1 MPDNRERAQRH
12 LVPHFTRGDAWKAG
26 DLVVIERGE
35 GCYVW
40 DSDGNEYLDALA
52 GLFCTNLGHGRSD
65 LTAAAAKQMD
75 KLAFYPNWGFAHPSS
90 IEAASIIAAVAPGD
104 LDRVF
109 FVSSGSEAV
118 ESALKFARCY
128 HLANGDEQRHK
139 VIARRW
145 AYHGTTL
152 GALALTGIPNLR
164 DPYLPMLAGHV
175 RHVPN
180 TLGCHLKP
188 GQLARELPCVAAV
201 EEAIVAEG
209 PETVAMVI
217 AEPVQ
222 NGRGALVPP
231 EGYWQ
236 ELRRICDD
244 YGVLLCADEVINSF
258 GRLGH
263 WFGSERLGVRPD
275 MITFAKGVTSAYQP
289 LGGLVVRGP
298 LLERVWDSP
307 AGTFLHGSTF
317 GAHPVATA
325 VAVANIAAMHNEDV
339 LAGVLRNEDRLGDG
353 LRALM
358 QAHPCVKDVRG
369 TGFIYALELMR
380 DRHSGADLTGVE
392 SAELLAGGVLDRL
405 VREARVLVRPDGR
418 GAVMLSVAPPLVAD
432 TAVIDD
438 LLSRLDQVLDRVGG
452 WLRTSTGGLET
463 SANLGMSTE
472 RGRR

>member
-1 MPDNRERAQRH
+1 MPENRERAQRH
-12 LVPHFTRGDAWKAG
+12 LIPHFTRGDAWQRG
-26 DLVVIERGE
+26 DLVVVERGE

-40 DSDGNEYLDALA
+40 DTDGIEYLDALA
-52 GLFCTNLGHGRSD
+52 GLYCTNLGHGRTD

-75 KLAFYPNWGFAHPSS
+75 TLAFYPSWGFTHPSAG
-90 IEAASIIAAVAPGD
+90 EAASMIAAVAPGD

-128 HLANGDEQRHK
+128 HLANGDEQRQV
-139 VIARRW
+139 VIARNW

-152 GALALTGIPNLR
+152 GALALTGIPNVR
-164 DPYLPMLAGHV
+164 DPYLPMLAGSV
-175 RHVPN
+175 RHVAN
-180 TLGCHLKP
+180 TLGCRLEP
-188 GQLARELPCVAAV
+188 GQEARELSCVAAV
-201 EEAIVAEG
+201 EEVIIADG
-209 PETVAMVI
+209 PENVAMVI

-236 ELRRICDD
+236 ELRHICDR

-263 WFGSERLGVRPD
+263 WFGSERYGVVPD

-289 LGGLVVRGP
+289 LGGLTVRGP
-298 LLERVWDSP
+298 LVERVWDSP

-317 GAHPVATA
+317 GGHPVATA
-325 VAVANIAAMHNEDV
+325 VAVANMAALRDEDV
-339 LAGVLRNEDRLGDG
+339 LGNVRRQEDRLGDG

-369 TGFIYALELMR
+369 TGYFYALELMR
-380 DRHSGADLTGVE
+380 DRDSGAELSTGE
-392 SAELLAGGVLDRL
+392 SAKLLPGGVLDRL

-432 TAVIDD
+432 ADVIDD
-438 LLSRLDQVLDRVGG
+438 LVNRVDQVLDRLSG
-452 WLRTSTGGLET
+452 WLRNG
-463 SANLGMSTE
+463 
-472 RGRR
+472 

>member
-1 MPDNRERAQRH
+1 MWGDHREAHRH
-12 LVPHFTRGDAWKAG
+12 LLPHFTRGDAWRRD
-26 DLVVIERGE
+26 DLVVIDRGE

-40 DSDGNEYLDALA
+40 DTEGTEYLDALA

-90 IEAASIIAAVAPGD
+90 VEAASMIAAVAPTD

-128 HLANGDEQRHK
+128 HLANGDEGRHK
-139 VIARRW
+139 MVARRW
-145 AYHGTTL
+145 SYHGTTL

-164 DPYLPMLAGHV
+164 DPYLPMLADNV
-175 RHVPN
+175 LRVPN
-180 TLGCHLKP
+180 TLGCT
-188 GQLARELPCVAAV
+188 GEGGRAARELACVTAI
-201 EEAIVAEG
+201 EEAIITAG
-209 PETVAMVI
+209 PDTVAMVI

-236 ELRRICDD
+236 ELRRICDA

-263 WFGSERLGVRPD
+263 WFGSERFGAEPD

-307 AGTFLHGSTF
+307 VAMFVHGS
-317 GAHPVATA
+317 H
-325 VAVANIAAMHNEDV
+325 
-339 LAGVLRNEDRLGDG
+339 LRWPPGGHRGGGREHARHARRG
-353 LRALM
+353 R
-358 QAHPCVKDVRG
+358 VRG
-369 TGFIYALELMR
+369 SPA
-380 DRHSGADLTGVE
+380 
-392 SAELLAGGVLDRL
+392 
-405 VREARVLVRPDGR
+405 
-418 GAVMLSVAPPLVAD
+418 
-432 TAVIDD
+432 
-438 LLSRLDQVLDRVGG
+438 Q
-452 WLRTSTGGLET
+452 
-463 SANLGMSTE
+463 
-472 RGRR
+472 

>member
-1 MPDNRERAQRH
+1 MWGDDREARRH
-12 LVPHFTRGDAWKAG
+12 LLPHFTRGDAWRSD
-26 DLVVIERGE
+26 DLVVIDRGE

-40 DSDGNEYLDALA
+40 DTEGTEYLDALA

-75 KLAFYPNWGFAHPSS
+75 KLAFFPNWGFAHPSS
-90 IEAASIIAAVAPGD
+90 IEAASMIAAVAPAD

-128 HLANGDEQRHK
+128 HLANGDEGRHK
-139 VIARRW
+139 VVARRW
-145 AYHGTTL
+145 SYHGTTL

-164 DPYLPMLAGHV
+164 DPYLPMLADNV
-175 RHVPN
+175 LRVPN
-180 TLGCHLKP
+180 TLGCTGEP
-188 GQLARELPCVAAV
+188 GGAARELTCVRAV
-201 EEAIVAEG
+201 EAAIIAAG
-209 PETVAMVI
+209 PDTVAVVI

-231 EGYWQ
+231 DGYWQ
-236 ELRRICDD
+236 ELRRICDA

-263 WFGSERLGVRPD
+263 WFGSERFGAEPD

-307 AGTFLHGSTF
+307 VAMFVHGSTF
-317 GAHPVATA
+317 GGHPVATA
-325 VAVANIAAMHNEDV
+325 VAVANMSAMRDEDV
-339 LAGVLRNEDRLGDG
+339 FAGVLRNEDYLGNG
-353 LRALM
+353 LRELM
-358 QAHPCVKDVRG
+358 EAYACVKDVRG
-369 TGFIYALELMR
+369 TGYFYSVELMR
-380 DRHSGADLTGVE
+380 DRASTVDFTEAEV
-392 SAELLAGGVLDRL
+392 AELIPGGVLDRL

-418 GAVMLSVAPPLVAD
+418 GAVMLSVSPPLVAD
-432 TAVIDD
+432 ASVIDD
-438 LLSRLDQVLDRVGG
+438 LLSRLDQVLDRLSG
-452 WLRTSTGGLET
+452 WLKTST
-463 SANLGMSTE
+463 
-472 RGRR
+472 

>member
-1 MPDNRERAQRH
+1 MPENRERAQRH
-12 LVPHFTRGDAWKAG
+12 LIPHFTRGDAWQRG
-26 DLVVIERGE
+26 DLVVVERGE

-40 DSDGNEYLDALA
+40 DTDGNEYLDALA
-52 GLFCTNLGHGRSD
+52 GLFCTNLGHGRTD
-65 LTAAAAKQMD
+65 LTAAATKQMD
-75 KLAFYPNWGFAHPSS
+75 TLAFYPNWGFAHPSAS
-90 IEAASIIAAVAPGD
+90 EAASMIAAVAPGD

-128 HLANGDEQRHK
+128 HLANGEDQRQV
-139 VIARRW
+139 VIARNW

-152 GALALTGIPNLR
+152 GALALTGIPNVR
-164 DPYLPMLAGHV
+164 DPYLPMLAGGV
-175 RHVPN
+175 RHVAN
-180 TLGCHLKP
+180 TFGCRLEP
-188 GQLARELPCVAAV
+188 GGSARELPCVAAV
-201 EEAIVAEG
+201 EEAIIAEG
-209 PETVAMVI
+209 PENVAMVI

-236 ELRRICDD
+236 ELRNICDR

-263 WFGSERLGVRPD
+263 WFGSERYGVVPD

-289 LGGLVVRGP
+289 LGGLTVRSP
-298 LLERVWDSP
+298 LVERVWDSP

-317 GAHPVATA
+317 GGHPVATA
-325 VAVANIAAMHNEDV
+325 VAVANMAALRDEDV
-339 LAGVLRNEDRLGDG
+339 LGNVRRQEDRLGDG

-369 TGFIYALELMR
+369 TGYFYALELMR
-380 DRHSGADLTGVE
+380 DRDSGAELSAGE
-392 SAELLAGGVLDRL
+392 STELLPGGVLDRL

-432 TAVIDD
+432 AAVIDD
-438 LLSRLDQVLDRVGG
+438 LVNRVDQVLDRVSG
-452 WLRTSTGGLET
+452 WLQASGRGLDNSTNREGDQ
-463 SANLGMSTE
+463 
-472 RGRR
+472 

>member
-1 MPDNRERAQRH
+1 MGDRQRARDH
-12 LVPHFTRGDAWKAG
+12 LLPHFTRGDAWRQD
-26 DLVVIERGE
+26 DLVVIDRGE

-40 DSDGNEYLDALA
+40 DTEGNRYLDGLA

-75 KLAFYPNWGFAHPSS
+75 KLAFYPNWGFAHPSATD
-90 IEAASIIAAVAPGD
+90 AASMIAAVAPTD

-128 HLANGDEQRHK
+128 HLANGDEARHK
-139 VIARRW
+139 VVARQW

-152 GALALTGIPNLR
+152 GALALTGIPGFR
-164 DPYLPMLAGHV
+164 DPYLPMLADNVV
-175 RHVPN
+175 RVPN
-180 TLGCHLKP
+180 TLGYEAESART
-188 GQLARELPCVAAV
+188 ARELPCVSAI
-201 EEAIVAEG
+201 EEAIVAAG

-236 ELRRICDD
+236 ELRRICDA

-263 WFGSERLGVRPD
+263 WFGSGRFGAEPD

-298 LLERVWDSP
+298 LVDRVWDSP
-307 AGTFLHGSTF
+307 VAMFVHGSTF
-317 GAHPVATA
+317 GGHPVATA
-325 VAVANIAAMHNEDV
+325 VAVASMAALRDEDV
-339 LAGVLRNEDRLGDG
+339 FTGVLGREDRLGNG
-353 LRALM
+353 LRELM
-358 QAHPCVKDVRG
+358 SAHACVKDVRG
-369 TGFIYALELMR
+369 TGYFYSVELMR
-380 DRHSGADLTGVE
+380 DRDSGLELTE
-392 SAELLAGGVLDRL
+392 PETAELLPGGVLDRL
-405 VREARVLVRPDGR
+405 VRSARVLVRPDGR
-418 GAVMLSVAPPLVAD
+418 GAVMLAVSPPLVAD
-432 TAVIDD
+432 ESVIDD
-438 LLSRLDQVLDRVGG
+438 LLGRLDQVLDRLGG
-452 WLRTSTGGLET
+452 WLRAST
-463 SANLGMSTE
+463 
-472 RGRR
+472 